1 MNAIWNPHDRL
12 FKQLW
17 RERNVVADFL
27 RTYLPGDV
35 SSLISAGSV
44 ELCKD
49 SFVSA
54 DLKEYFSDLLYRAD
68 MGGRPG
74 YLYVLLEHKSR
85 PAPLVPL
92 QLLGYIKGIWDLHLK
107 QSPLPL
113 PMVVPVV
120 LYHGRENWR
129 VPCCLSGLLE
139 DHWEGLTRYVPDFEY
154 HLKFASASFAEDTR
168 QQACSRIAYCKR
180 LITP

>member
-1 MNAIWNPHDRL
+1 MWWL
-12 FKQLW
+12 TFW
-17 RERNVVADFL
+17 

-35 SSLISAGSV
+35 SSLISSDSV

-107 QSPLPL
+107 QSELPL

-120 LYHGRENWR
+120 LYHGREHWR
-129 VPCCLSGLLE
+129 VPSCLSGLLE
-139 DHWEGLTRYVPDFEY
+139 DNTEGLMRYIPDFEY
-154 HLKFASASFAEDTR
+154 HLIDLSSYDDLDIAAMCSCGRACFCSSMFSAGISEEDSGDPHSIEGFA
-168 QQACSRIAYCKR
+168 
-180 LITP
+180 